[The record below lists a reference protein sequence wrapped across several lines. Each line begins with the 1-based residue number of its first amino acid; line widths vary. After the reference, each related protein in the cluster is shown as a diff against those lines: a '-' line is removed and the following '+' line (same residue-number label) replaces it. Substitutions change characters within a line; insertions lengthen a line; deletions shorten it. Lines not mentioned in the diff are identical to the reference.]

1 MNINKWI
8 SRTQGKIMN
17 KSFITNLIAA
27 LILVIGLLMGE
38 TEYAAILTMVGL
50 FALSGALTNWLAVF
64 MLFEK
69 IPFLYGSGV
78 VPAHFEEFKKGIR
91 TLMMDQF
98 FTLENVDR
106 FLSHGSFSTAHLNL
120 TPVIEK
126 TDLNPTYDG
135 LVKVIMES
143 SFGGM
148 LGMFGGEEALIP
160 LREPFIKHMKKS
172 IIDLTEDEQFIEMLK
187 QEIEQPDMMQDILAK
202 IEQIIEQRLNELTP
216 LLVKEIIQAMI
227 KKHLG
232 WLVVWGGVVGG
243 LIGLI
248 SAFLIA

>member
-1 MNINKWI
+1 
-8 SRTQGKIMN
+8 MN
-17 KSFITNLIAA
+17 KSVITNLIAA
-27 LILVIGLLMGE
+27 AVLVIGLLLGE
-38 TEYAAILTMVGL
+38 TEVAAILTMVGL
-50 FALSGALTNWLAVF
+50 FALSGALTNWLAIF

-78 VPAHFEEFKKGIR
+78 VPAHFEDFKKGIR

-106 FLSHGSFSTAHLNL
+106 FLSAGSLSAAHLNL
-120 TPVIEK
+120 KPVIEK

-135 LVKVIMES
+135 LVKVIMAS
-143 SFGGM
+143 SFGNM
-148 LGMFGGEEALIP
+148 LEMFGGEEALVP
-160 LREPFIKHMKKS
+160 LREPFIKHMKSS
-172 IIDLTEDEQFIEMLK
+172 IIDLTEDEKFIDMLK

-216 LLVKEIIQAMI
+216 QLVKEIIQTMI

-232 WLVVWGGVVGG
+232 WLVVWGGVFGG
-243 LIGLI
+243 LIGLT
-248 SAFLIA
+248 SALIMA